1 MSGITSAPT
10 APPPSD
16 PVALSWAD
24 DPEAARLR
32 IDHAP
37 FGRHEVVTEEAL
49 ALRRGLAAPAVD
61 TPTLE
66 APAPRDEGDVDA
78 GAPAFQ
84 SMTGT
89 FERVGESLV
98 FTPRFVFVNGVRYV
112 LLVDGEPVASLLR
125 PVAPPPVPT
134 TVTGIFPTG
143 TQVPVNLLRLYV
155 QFSAPMSEGFAA
167 RAVQL
172 TDAETGAP
180 IRDALL
186 DFTHELWDQA
196 RTRLTVLFEPGR
208 IKRGL
213 LPHLESGF
221 PLMQGRGIVVTV
233 DTSFRDASGRPLEER
248 FSRRYQV
255 GPPLTTRVDPALWV
269 LTKPLVGTT
278 AGLHVTFDRA
288 LDRGLLA
295 RCLSVRDADGH
306 ELDGDVHVAGGERM
320 WSFRPAQAWT
330 AGTTLAIDTRLED
343 TCGNSVLRP
352 FDRDLASTEDD
363 PAPDRRVVLIDA
375 VTQR

>member
-1 MSGITSAPT
+1 MSGITSGPT
-10 APPPSD
+10 APPRSE

-24 DPEAARLR
+24 DAEAARLR

-49 ALRRGLAAPAVD
+49 ALRRSLAVPAD
-61 TPTLE
+61 D
-66 APAPRDEGDVDA
+66 ADGDADA

-89 FERVGESLV
+89 FERVDDALV
-98 FTPRFVFVNGVRYV
+98 FTPRFVFVHGVRYV

-143 TQVPVNLLRLYV
+143 THVPVNLLRLYI

-167 RAVQL
+167 RAIQL

-186 DFTHELWDQA
+186 DFTHELWDSA

-213 LPHLESGF
+213 VPHLESGF

-233 DTSFRDASGRPLEER
+233 DTAFKDAAGRPLEER

-269 LTKPLVGTT
+269 LTTPLVGTT

-295 RCLSVRDADGH
+295 RCLSVRDADGR

-320 WSFRPAQAWT
+320 WSFRPGQAWT

-352 FDRDLASTEDD
+352 FDRDLASASDD
-363 PAPDRRVVLIDA
+363 ADPDRRVIQLDA
-375 VTQR
+375 VREGA

>member
-10 APPPSD
+10 TPPRSE
-16 PVALSWAD
+16 PVALAWAD
-24 DPEAARLR
+24 DAEAARLR

-49 ALRRGLAAPAVD
+49 ALRRSLAVPAAD
-61 TPTLE
+61 
-66 APAPRDEGDVDA
+66 ADGDADA

-89 FERVGESLV
+89 FERVDDALV
-98 FTPRFVFVNGVRYV
+98 FTPRFVFVSGVRYV

-143 TQVPVNLLRLYV
+143 THVPVNLLRLYI

-167 RAVQL
+167 QAIRL

-186 DFTHELWDQA
+186 DFTHELWDPA

-213 LPHLESGF
+213 VPHLESGF

-233 DTSFRDASGRPLEER
+233 DASFKDASGRPLEES

-255 GPPLTTRVDPALWV
+255 GPALTTRVDPASWV
-269 LTKPLVGTT
+269 LTKPLAGTT

-288 LDRGLLA
+288 LDRGLLG
-295 RCLSVRDADGH
+295 RCLGVRDAGGH
-306 ELDGDVHVAGGERM
+306 PIDGDVHVAGGERM
-320 WSFRPAQAWT
+320 WSFRPRAAWPPG
-330 AGTTLAIDTRLED
+330 AVLAVDTRLED

-352 FDRDLASTEDD
+352 FDRDLTDPQND
-363 PAPDRRVVLIDA
+363 PAPDGRVVLLDA
-375 VTQR
+375 VTPRA

>member
-10 APPPSD
+10 TPPRSE

-49 ALRRGLAAPAVD
+49 ALRRSLAVPAD
-61 TPTLE
+61 D
-66 APAPRDEGDVDA
+66 ADGDADA

-89 FERVGESLV
+89 FERVDDALV
-98 FTPRFVFVNGVRYV
+98 FTPRFVFVGGVRYV

-125 PVAPPPVPT
+125 PSAPPPVPT

-143 TQVPVNLLRLYV
+143 THVPVNLLRLYI

-167 RAVQL
+167 RAIQL

-213 LPHLESGF
+213 VPHLESGF

-233 DTSFRDASGRPLEER
+233 DPAFRDASGRPLEER

-269 LTKPLVGTT
+269 VTKPLVGTT

-295 RCLSVRDADGH
+295 RCLRVRDAHGH
-306 ELDGDVHVAGGERM
+306 VLDGEVHVAGGERL
-320 WSFRPAQAWT
+320 WSFRPREAWT
-330 AGTTLAIDTRLED
+330 AGTLLTIDTRLED

-352 FDRDLASTEDD
+352 FDRDLACAADD
-363 PAPDRRVVLIDA
+363 PAADQQVALLDA
-375 VTQR
+375 VAP